1 MALRMVKGH
10 KILTMNID
18 MMEDGR
24 QERKKGMES
33 CIILMEA
40 IIKEIFQIIKSM
52 VKGSIIGQEK
62 VFIKDI
68 GFIIKNVGWDQ

>member
-10 KILTMNID
+10 RILTMNKD

>member
-10 KILTMNID
+10 RILTMNKD

-33 CIILMEA
+33 CSILMEA

>member
-10 KILTMNID
+10 KILTMNKD
-18 MMEDGR
+18 MMEDGQ

>member
-10 KILTMNID
+10 KILTMNKD

>member
-1 MALRMVKGH
+1 MVKGH
-10 KILTMNID
+10 KILTMNKD

-62 VFIKDI
+62 IFIKDI